1 MISFDTIS
9 FNPSSKDKSDLSR
22 LQAIERSSVIH
33 SLRYSLYLK
42 LTKYADDY
50 IITTDIYFRL
60 SADYE
65 ASLSLFLDF
74 SGKFIIS
81 LYVNSSCLTN
91 HIKPLWKNNLVTLPS
106 STLFVG
112 EENENKENH
121 IQFVTR
127 SDFSKDGTGLFSYL
141 EGNQQYIYSLF
152 VSNNCHKVFPCFD
165 QPDLKA
171 IFNLKV
177 ECPQDWNTFSNE
189 PILNRELNEI
199 EGRKV
204 CEFKPTKLISTYHF
218 AIIAGDFKVIEAP
231 KNFNYQSIPL
241 RLACKSSSFHEMQL
255 WKDEIFEITNFG
267 LKFYEEFFQH
277 PFPFEKYD
285 QIFCPEFNFLAME
298 NPGAVC
304 LIDSYL
310 FSENVA
316 CDKRTA
322 RCLTILH
329 ELAHMWFGNLV
340 TMKWW
345 DDIWLN
351 ESFAV
356 YISHY
361 CLEKLIAL
369 QDNKI
374 YFDAMSMMRFLFY
387 KRDGFEEDCLEAT
400 THPIRQKVETTE
412 QSNDIFNSITY
423 AKGAAVIKQLVFLIN
438 EKKFSDSLKQYFE
451 KFKWKNADSND
462 LFQII
467 AENVPN
473 LNLHEWKVQWLES
486 ASLNR
491 IQIKEVDLNS
501 MSLVLNQTSISPEF
515 PLLRRHSFKIAVF
528 YLNNENQL
536 SFKVLPCQISSEES
550 IVKFDEDF
558 LPALTSKN
566 HGFLLNYEDHGYFK
580 SIMDPASSIFFQ
592 ENISYFECKLSKS
605 LILLSFYD
613 MIIELQLSPLSFLE
627 IVRNLLLTDQEMSLF
642 GFILTYTFRVID
654 NYLPKKVKDEES
666 SRIFKIL
673 LSFLA
678 DPTCSSSKCLVIKEH
693 ISLFARKEED
703 IKILVDIVL
712 RRSELL
718 KHITTNSY
726 ILTHTVELIFFKKL
740 LSESERTEIF
750 KRYVEHNRYY
760 RLFCEITTLPSNQ
773 KAKTWD
779 SFISLANEE
788 SLYLRTFAMKGF
800 NNEFNEEN
808 IEIINQKFFE
818 DVSKVFASGNRQY
831 AKTFYKLLFPKSENF
846 EKILEKMREVLAKEA
861 DEGLKWLMREKIQ
874 IVEIKR
880 KVVRFY
886 FG

>member
-1 MISFDTIS
+1 
-9 FNPSSKDKSDLSR
+9 
-22 LQAIERSSVIH
+22 
-33 SLRYSLYLK
+33 
-42 LTKYADDY
+42 
-50 IITTDIYFRL
+50 
-60 SADYE
+60 
-65 ASLSLFLDF
+65 
-74 SGKFIIS
+74 
-81 LYVNSSCLTN
+81 
-91 HIKPLWKNNLVTLPS
+91 
-106 STLFVG
+106 
-112 EENENKENH
+112 
-121 IQFVTR
+121 
-127 SDFSKDGTGLFSYL
+127 
-141 EGNQQYIYSLF
+141 
-152 VSNNCHKVFPCFD
+152 
-165 QPDLKA
+165 
-171 IFNLKV
+171 
-177 ECPQDWNTFSNE
+177 
-189 PILNRELNEI
+189 
-199 EGRKV
+199 
-204 CEFKPTKLISTYHF
+204 
-218 AIIAGDFKVIEAP
+218 
-231 KNFNYQSIPL
+231 
-241 RLACKSSSFHEMQL
+241 
-255 WKDEIFEITNFG
+255 
-267 LKFYEEFFQH
+267 
-277 PFPFEKYD
+277 
-285 QIFCPEFNFLAME
+285 ME

-361 CLEKLIAL
+361 CLEKLIIE

-374 YFDAMSMMRFLFY
+374 YFDSMVRFLFY

-400 THPIRQKVETTE
+400 THPIKQNVETTE

-423 AKGAAVIKQLVFLIN
+423 AKGAAVIKQLVLLIN
-438 EKKFSDSLKQYFE
+438 EKMFSDSLKQYFE

-467 AENVPN
+467 AENVPD

-491 IQIKEVDLNS
+491 IQIKSVDLNS
-501 MSLVLNQTSISPEF
+501 LNIVLNQTPISPEF

-528 YLNNENQL
+528 YLDKENKL
-536 SFKVLPCQISSEES
+536 SFKVLPCQISSEEGL
-550 IVKFDEDF
+550 VKFDEEF

-580 SIMDPASSIFFQ
+580 SIIDPASSLFFQ
-592 ENISYFECKLSKS
+592 EHISKFECKLSKS

-627 IVRNLLLTDQEMSLF
+627 IVQNLLLTEQEMSLF
-642 GFILTYTFRVID
+642 GLILTYTFRAID
-654 NYLPKKVKDEES
+654 NYMTKKVKDDAS
-666 SRIFKIL
+666 SRIFNIL
-673 LSFLA
+673 LSFLV
-678 DPTCSSSKCLVIKEH
+678 DPSCPSSKCLVIKEH

-703 IKILVDIVL
+703 IKVLVDIVL
-712 RRSELL
+712 RRSEQL
-718 KHITTNSY
+718 KHITTNNY

-740 LSESERTEIF
+740 LLESERNEIF
-750 KRYVEHNRYY
+750 NKYVEHNRYY

-773 KAKTWD
+773 KAKTWE
-779 SFISLANEE
+779 SFLSFAKDE

-808 IEIINQKFFE
+808 IKIINQKFFE
-818 DVSKVFASGNRQY
+818 DVSKVFESGNRQY
-831 AKTFYKLLFPKSENF
+831 AKTFYKILFPKSEDF
-846 EKILEKMREVLAKEA
+846 EEILEKMREVLVKEG
-861 DEGLKWLMREKIQ
+861 DEGLKFLLREKMQ
-874 IVEIKR
+874 IMEIKR